1 MSDTRSSV
9 LSRRLLLQAGAA
21 GTAPLVV
28 PGCSGSSG
36 SSGVKAGKGAIELPK
51 HLPAPAVPGEI
62 KAKHAGLPNAYARV
76 PQPLRKAWPN
86 KPGDGGSMSMFT
98 IIWGPPAPPPEKNPF
113 WQRLNDKLGLELKMI
128 WGPSDSY
135 ESKLATLLAS
145 GNLPDV
151 TALLPNPTSDK
162 ALRQGAFAD
171 LSEFLSG
178 DKMKS
183 YPNLSNNTPEQA
195 WKVTL
200 IDGRVMGVTNPV
212 PAVDTVFPYR
222 GDWAAK
228 IGFTKPPANA
238 SELKE
243 FFTAIPKAIGTVN
256 GHTPYGI
263 GAFPGPVMGLVNAM
277 FRAGPEWREDG
288 GTLVN
293 RLDTPEY
300 EAAIAWCREVW
311 AGGGFH
317 PDALALDAQEIKA
330 IGMFESG
337 LLGIMKSG
345 LMYPFTVSSPLYGIR
360 QKNPG
365 IVPLLPPG
373 HDGGK
378 AAWVKTTGWFSRWG
392 ISAKS
397 AKNPSRV
404 EAILRCLDFLN
415 ASFGTE
421 EYMFNR
427 FGIEGRHY
435 NYNAKGEPI
444 PVDDGNLQSELAGLG
459 QYPHGYYFPG
469 NPNGHKEAL
478 AYAESMMDGAVDDPI
493 ASLSSSV
500 ADRVGG
506 VLEKVTTDYVNQIV
520 TGRRPMSDLATC
532 RAEWHKR
539 GGDQLKADLEKQLSI
554 R

>member
-1 MSDTRSSV
+1 MSKQG
-9 LSRRLLLQAGAA
+9 LSRRALLQAGTA
-21 GTAPLVV
+21 GAIALLA

-36 SSGVKAGKGAIELPK
+36 SGSGTAKKGAAVALPK
-51 HLPAPAVPGEI
+51 HFPAPAVPGEI
-62 KAKHAGLPNAYARV
+62 KARYPGLPNAYARI
-76 PQPLRKAWPN
+76 PQPLRKAWPA
-86 KPGDGGSMSMFT
+86 KPGNGGSMSIFT
-98 IIWGPPAPPPEKNPF
+98 IIWGPPAPPVEKNPY
-113 WQRLNDKLGLELKMI
+113 WQQMNDKLGLELKMI

-135 ESKLATLLAS
+135 EAKLATLLAS
-145 GNLPDV
+145 GDLPDV

-178 DKMKS
+178 DKMKD
-183 YPNLSNNTPEQA
+183 YPNLSNHTPEQA
-195 WKVTL
+195 WKDTL

-228 IGFTKPPANA
+228 IGFSKPPANA
-238 SELKE
+238 AELKE
-243 FFTAIPKAIGTVN
+243 FFTAIPKAIGKVN

-277 FRAGPEWREDG
+277 FRAGPEWRSEDG
-288 GTLVN
+288 KLVN
-293 RLDTPEY
+293 RLDTDEY

-337 LLGIMKSG
+337 QLGIMKSG
-345 LMYPFTVSSPLYGIR
+345 LMYPFTVSSPLYGVR

-373 HDGGK
+373 HDGGP

-392 ISAKS
+392 ISAKVAEDKS
-397 AKNPSRV
+397 KV

-435 NYNAKGEPI
+435 HYNAKGEPI
-444 PVDDGNLQSELAGLG
+444 PVDDANLQSELGGLG
-459 QYPHGYYFPG
+459 QWPHGYYFPG
-469 NPNGHKEAL
+469 NPNGYKEAI
-478 AYAESMMDGAVDDPI
+478 AYAEGMMKDAVDDPI
-493 ASLSSSV
+493 GSVPSSV

-506 VLEKVTTDYVNQIV
+506 VLEKVSTDYINQIV
-520 TGRRPMSDLATC
+520 SGRRPMSDLQKC
-532 RAEWHKR
+532 RDEWHKR
-539 GGDQLKADLEKQLSI
+539 GGDQLKADLENQLAT

>member
-1 MSDTRSSV
+1 MSDQGLRRRTV
-9 LSRRLLLQAGAA
+9 LAGAVA
-21 GTAPLVV
+21 LVAS
-28 PGCSGSSG
+28 GCSGSSG
-36 SSGVKAGKGAIELPK
+36 SGSAAKKGGAVAVPK
-51 HLPAPAVPGEI
+51 HVPVAPVPGEI
-62 KAKHAGLPNAYARV
+62 KARYAGLPNAYARI
-76 PQPLRKAWPN
+76 PQPLRKAWPA
-86 KPGDGGSMSMFT
+86 KPGNGGSMSIFT
-98 IIWGPPAPPPEKNPF
+98 IIWGPPAPPVQKNPY
-113 WQRLNDKLGLELKMI
+113 WQQMNDKLGLELKMI

-135 ESKLATLLAS
+135 EAKLATLLAS
-145 GNLPDV
+145 GDLPDV

-178 DKMKS
+178 DKMKD

-195 WKVTL
+195 WKDTL

-228 IGFTKPPANA
+228 IGFSKSPADA
-238 SELKE
+238 AELKE
-243 FFTAIPKAIGTVN
+243 FFTAIPKAIGKVN

-277 FRAGPEWREDG
+277 FRTGPEWRSEG
-288 GTLVN
+288 GKLVN
-293 RLDTPEY
+293 RLDTEEY

-337 LLGIMKSG
+337 QLGIMKSG
-345 LMYPFTVSSPLYGIR
+345 LMYPFTVSSPLYPIR

-373 HDGGK
+373 HDGGE

-392 ISAKS
+392 ISAKA
-397 AKNPSRV
+397 AKDPAKV

-435 NYNAKGEPI
+435 HYNAKGEPI
-444 PVDDGNLQSELAGLG
+444 PVDDANLQAELGGLG

-469 NPNGHKEAL
+469 NPNGYKEAI
-478 AYAESMMDGAVDDPI
+478 AYAEAMMKNAVDDPI
-493 ASLSSSV
+493 GSVPSSV
-500 ADRVGG
+500 ADRVNG
-506 VLEKVTTDYVNQIV
+506 VLEKITTDYLNQIV
-520 TGRRPMSDLATC
+520 SGRRPMSDLQKC
-532 RAEWHKR
+532 REEWHKR
-539 GGDQLKADLEKQLSI
+539 GGDELRADLEKS